1 MEAGNM
7 KAAVCHKHG
16 KRLVLEEIQIA
27 EPVGTQVKVKIG
39 ACAICHSDIHHAQGA
54 WKGPLPAVYGHEAAG
69 VVVEVG
75 GDVQHLREGDRVVVT
90 LIRSCGRCFYCDQ
103 GTPTMCGDSVALDSD
118 DVLTDAQGNPVIQGM
133 KTGAFAE
140 YVVVDASQVAIL
152 PGDIRLDTASLL
164 ACGVITGVGAVVN
177 TAKVYPGASVVVI
190 GVGGVGLNT
199 VQGARLCGAARII
212 ALDTEDE
219 KLAIARQ
226 FGATHGMNANEEN
239 ARKHILEITDGRGA
253 DFVFVT
259 VGAREA
265 MDQSYRYMRRGGE
278 VVLVG
283 MTAKGVRS
291 EFLPLNLVSSTQTI
305 RGSFMGQTRL
315 SVDIPWLIEHYRQ
328 GRLKLDEL
336 VSNRYCLD
344 EINDA
349 IKNTLEGKSIR
360 NVLVMDH
367 SL

>member
-1 MEAGNM
+1 M
-7 KAAVCHKHG
+7 KAAVCHEHG
-16 KRLVLEEIQIA
+16 KPLLIQDVHIA
-27 EPVGTQVKVKIG
+27 EPKGTQVKIKIG
-39 ACAICHSDIHHAQGA
+39 ACAICHSDIHYAEGA

-75 GDVQHLREGDRVVVT
+75 ADVKRLKEGDRVVVT

-103 GTPTMCGDSVALDSD
+103 DTPTLCDAAVALDSGD
-118 DVLTDAQGNPVIQGM
+118 ILTDTRGNPVIQGM

-140 YVVVDASQVAIL
+140 YVVVDASQVAVL
-152 PGDIRLDTASLL
+152 PGDIRLDAASLL

-177 TAKVYPGASVVVI
+177 TARVYPGASVVVI

-226 FGATHGMNANEEN
+226 FGATHVLNANEEN
-239 ARKHILEITDGRGA
+239 ARKHILEITDGRRA

-259 VGAREA
+259 VGARTA
-265 MDQSYRYMRRGGE
+265 MDQSYQYMRRGGE

-283 MTAKGVRS
+283 MTARGVRS

-336 VSNRYCLD
+336 ISNRYCLD

-349 IKNTLEGKSIR
+349 IKNTLGGKSIR
-360 NVLVMDH
+360 NMLVMDH

>member
-1 MEAGNM
+1 M
-7 KAAVCHKHG
+7 KAAVCHEHG
-16 KRLVLEEIQIA
+16 KPLLIQDVHIA
-27 EPVGTQVKVKIG
+27 EPKGTQVKIKIG
-39 ACAICHSDIHHAQGA
+39 ACAICHSDIHYAEGA

-75 GDVQHLREGDRVVVT
+75 ADVKRLKEGDRVIVT

-103 GTPTMCGDSVALDSD
+103 DTPTLCGTAVALDSGD
-118 DVLTDAQGNPVIQGM
+118 ILTDTRGNPVIQGM

-140 YVVVDASQVAIL
+140 YVVVDASQVAVL
-152 PGDIRLDTASLL
+152 PGDIRLDAASLL
-164 ACGVITGVGAVVN
+164 ACGVITGVGALVN
-177 TAKVYPGASVVVI
+177 TAKVYPGASVVVV

-219 KLAIARQ
+219 KLDVARQ
-226 FGATHGMNANEEN
+226 LGATHGMNANEEN

-253 DFVFVT
+253 DFIFVT
-259 VGAREA
+259 VGARTA
-265 MDQSYRYMRRGGE
+265 MDQSYQYMRRGGE
-278 VVLVG
+278 VILVG
-283 MTAKGVRS
+283 MTARGVRS

-328 GRLKLDEL
+328 GRLKLGEL
-336 VSNRYCLD
+336 ISNRYCLD

-349 IKNTLEGKSIR
+349 IKNTLGGKSIR
-360 NVLVMDH
+360 NVLVMDD

>member
-1 MEAGNM
+1 M
-7 KAAVCHKHG
+7 KAAVCREHG
-16 KRLVLEEIQIA
+16 KPLSIEEIHIA
-27 EPVGTQVKVKIG
+27 KPEGTQVKVKIA
-39 ACAICHSDIHHAQGA
+39 ACAICHSDIHYAEGA
-54 WKGPLPAVYGHEAAG
+54 WKGRLPAVYGHEAAG

-75 GDVQHLREGDRVVVT
+75 ENVKHLKEDDRVVVT
-90 LIRSCGRCFYCDQ
+90 LIRSCGGCFYCDQ
-103 GTPTMCGDSVALDSD
+103 GTPALCGESAALDSG
-118 DVLTDAQGNPVIQGM
+118 DVLKDTQGSPVIQGM

-140 YVVVDASQVAIL
+140 YVVVEASQVAIL
-152 PGDIRLDTASLL
+152 PADIRLETASLL

-177 TAKVYPGASVVVI
+177 TARVCPGAAVVVI
-190 GVGGVGLNT
+190 GVGGVGLNA

-219 KLAIARQ
+219 KLDVARR
-226 FGATHGMNANEEN
+226 FGATHGINANEEH
-239 ARKHILEITDGRGA
+239 ARKHILEITGGRGA

-259 VGAREA
+259 VGARTA
-265 MDQSYRYMRRGGE
+265 MDQSYQYMRRGGE

-283 MTAKGVRS
+283 MTARGVRS
-291 EFLPLNLVSSTQTI
+291 EFLPLNLVSATQAI

-315 SVDIPWLIEHYRQ
+315 SVDIPWLIEHYRR

-336 VSNRYCLD
+336 ISNRYSLD

-349 IKNTLEGKSIR
+349 MENTLNGKSIR
-360 NVLVMDH
+360 NVLVIDE